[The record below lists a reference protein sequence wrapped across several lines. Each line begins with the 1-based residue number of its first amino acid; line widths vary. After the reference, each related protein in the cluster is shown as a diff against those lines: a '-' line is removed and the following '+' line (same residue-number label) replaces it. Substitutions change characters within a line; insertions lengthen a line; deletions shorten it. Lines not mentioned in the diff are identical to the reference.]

1 MTEMLKKEFSRKTF
15 VKGSGGMIVGFSLAG
30 AAVAGK
36 AGAAT
41 PSPATQY
48 PPTNQADSFLR
59 INPDNTANLLTSQV
73 EIGNGTPTGFL
84 MIAAEELD
92 MSLDQMTYGSTV
104 KDKNGVII
112 GTVTDGW
119 VAVNT
124 GGHGGSNAIAS
135 VGQQVRSAAATARQ
149 ALNSLAATA
158 LGVPVTSLSVSNGVV
173 SGGGKTIT
181 YGDLVGGKLM
191 NATIATA
198 SIQPGVSPSKA
209 VSTYKLVGTRQPR
222 IDIPGKVTG
231 HYAYTHTIRLPGM
244 LHGRW
249 VRPRGQGPW
258 LTDGF
263 AKPLKIDETS
273 IKHLSGVKLIR
284 DGDFL
289 GVVGPREYDV
299 IQAASQLKVTWADSP
314 ILPGHQ
320 NIWSAY
326 RKADAAGLT
335 PARITGDV
343 GNVDTAF
350 KTAAKVVSASFAY
363 PHNGHNP
370 IGPACAVADVR
381 KDSSGNVI
389 GATVYSNTQNVPNL
403 TNEIADSVL
412 KIDRKF
418 VRVLWHEGSS
428 TFGNGYHAF
437 DIAEAAVVL
446 SRAANAPV
454 RLQLMRWDEQGWTR
468 YGEATLTDM
477 KGAIDANGN
486 MVAYQATQTHQTSTS
501 LAATRVLVGE
511 VPGAPGTAGTNG
523 ENLGP
528 FYKVSQASF
537 GGNYRLIA
545 KTVTQSLGMFQSG
558 TLRAPAG
565 PQTNFASEQLIDML
579 AKEANMDP
587 LSFRRQNIRTDGD
600 FFRWTAVL
608 EAAVAASPYKAH
620 VAASNLGSGNVV
632 EGWGMAIGTHG
643 ASRAATVAHI
653 QVDKST
659 GKISILHLYAGQDS
673 GLAINPSLIE
683 NQMSGNLQQGASK
696 ILHEEL
702 QFSKSRVTSG
712 DWVSYPMLRFKDH
725 PKVTN
730 VIVIRN
736 DQNPT
741 GSGEPP
747 QVPVGA
753 AVANAFFDA
762 TGVRLYQAPL
772 TPARVRGALAGQGKG
787 F

>member
-1 MTEMLKKEFSRKTF
+1 MTELLNKEFSRKTF
-15 VKGSGGMIVGFSLAG
+15 VKAGGGLVIGFSLAG
-30 AAVAGK
+30 AATAN
-36 AGAAT
+36 AAT
-41 PSPATQY
+41 IVPSPNSQY
-48 PPTNQADSFLR
+48 PPTNQVDSFIE
-59 INPDNTANLLTSQV
+59 INPDNTANLFTSQV

-92 MSLDQMTYGSTV
+92 LSMAQMTYGSTV

-119 VAVNT
+119 RAVNT

-135 VGQQVRSAAATARQ
+135 VGQQVRAAAAYARQ
-149 ALNSLAATA
+149 ALNSMAATN
-158 LGVPVTSLSVSNGVV
+158 LGVPVASLTVKDGVV
-173 SGGGKTIT
+173 SGGGKSVT
-181 YGDLVGGKLM
+181 YGELVGGKLL
-191 NATIATA
+191 NATIATT
-198 SIQPGVSPSKA
+198 SLQPGAGISKPVA
-209 VSTYKLVGTRQPR
+209 QYKLVGTRQGR

-249 VRPRGQGPW
+249 VRPHGQGPW

-263 AKPLKIDETS
+263 AKPLKVDQSS
-273 IKHLSGVKLIR
+273 IAHLKDVKVVQ

-289 GVVGPREYDV
+289 GVVAKREYDA
-299 IQAASQLKVTWADSP
+299 IQAAAQLKVTWADSP
-314 ILPGHQ
+314 ILSGHQ
-320 NIWSAY
+320 NIWSYY
-326 RKADAAGLT
+326 RKSDAAGLT

-350 KTAAKVVSASFAY
+350 KSAAKVVSMSFAY

-370 IGPACAVADVR
+370 IGPACCVADVR
-381 KDSSGNVI
+381 KDATGKVS
-389 GATVYSNTQNVPNL
+389 GATVYSNTQNVPSL

-412 KIDRKF
+412 KIDRKN

-437 DIAEAAVVL
+437 DIAEAAVTL
-446 SRAANAPV
+446 SRLAGAPV

-468 YGEATLTDM
+468 FGEATLTDM

-486 MVAYQATQTHQTSTS
+486 MVAYQATQTHQSSTS
-501 LAATRVLVGE
+501 LAATRVLLGE

-537 GGNYRLIA
+537 GGNYRTIA

-565 PQTNFASEQLIDML
+565 PQTNFASEQLIDQL
-579 AKEANMDP
+579 AKEASMDP
-587 LSFRRQNIRTDGD
+587 LSFRRQNMRTDGD

-608 EAAVAASPYKAH
+608 EAAVAASGYEAH
-620 VAASNLGSGNVV
+620 VPASNVGKGNVV

-643 ASRAATVAHI
+643 ASRAATVARI
-653 QVDKST
+653 QVDRSS
-659 GKISILHLYAGQDS
+659 GKITIMELTAGQDS
-673 GLAINPSLIE
+673 GLAISPELIE
-683 NQMSGNLQQGASK
+683 NQMSGNLMQGASK

-702 QFSKSRVTSG
+702 QFSKNRVTSM
-712 DWVSYPMLRFKDH
+712 DWVSYPMLRFKEF
-725 PKVTN
+725 PKVKT
-730 VIVIRN
+730 VVVVRN

-753 AVANAFFDA
+753 SVANAFYDA
-762 TGVRLYQAPL
+762 TGLRIYQAPL
-772 TPARVRGALAGQGKG
+772 TPARVRGVLAGQGRG